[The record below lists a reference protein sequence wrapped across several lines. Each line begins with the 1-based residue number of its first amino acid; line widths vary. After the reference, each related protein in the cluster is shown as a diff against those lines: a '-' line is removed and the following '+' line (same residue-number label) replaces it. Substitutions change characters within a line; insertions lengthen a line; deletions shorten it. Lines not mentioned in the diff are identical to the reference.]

1 MSKVLISNLI
11 DQINTLLSRPV
22 GSVSRKPSPDTI
34 HQREQL
40 KQLRSHL
47 EGLTDDA
54 HLGNLEQQYQALVT
68 RLQSNSYA
76 NHDLSNEKSNQN
88 DAKIA
93 ESTTD
98 KFKTDKLE
106 TLPPLLVSPVSNLFG
121 AESYLTK
128 ETSIMTN
135 GTPEPNS
142 TFVNDR
148 MIASLQQAIQQTL
161 QQVVKLLL
169 SKER

>member
-1 MSKVLISNLI
+1 MSKILISSLI

-47 EGLTDDA
+47 EGLADDA

-68 RLQSNSYA
+68 RLGGKQP
-76 NHDLSNEKSNQN
+76 NQN

-93 ESTTD
+93 EVKTD
-98 KFKTDKLE
+98 QFKTDKLE
-106 TLPPLLVSPVSNLFG
+106 TPPLLVSPTYLALNL
-121 AESYLTK
+121 T
-128 ETSIMTN
+128 
-135 GTPEPNS
+135 
-142 TFVNDR
+142 
-148 MIASLQQAIQQTL
+148 
-161 QQVVKLLL
+161 
-169 SKER
+169 